1 MINDIVTIMW
11 KEWKEFLVQRGSLR
25 ANTFGL
31 IIIVGFLGV
40 LPPLHTGMVWI
51 TSPGVLI
58 LSVWAPF
65 LLVSS
70 VVPDSFA
77 GERERHT
84 LESLLATRLSD
95 RAILFGK
102 IFAAVGY
109 GWGLTLVILSIGL
122 VTANIAVKS
131 ETFLI
136 YPTTIFLNSLV
147 LSFLGAGIASGVGV
161 LISLRAPTVRH
172 AHQVLTA
179 VGMLLILVP
188 AIGAIALTDD
198 LIKKLA
204 SIGSINANIFVIVIL
219 FLLNIFLLIAAT
231 IKFRRTR
238 LVLD

>member
-1 MINDIVTIMW
+1 MITDIVTIIW

-25 ANTFGL
+25 ANTL
-31 IIIVGFLGV
+31 SLLIIVGFLGV
-40 LPPLHTGMVWI
+40 LPPLYTGIMWI

-109 GWGLTLVILSIGL
+109 GWSLTLVILSIGL
-122 VTANIAVKS
+122 VTANFAVKS

-136 YPTTIFLNSLV
+136 YPATICLNILVFSL
-147 LSFLGAGIASGVGV
+147 LGAGIASGVGV

-188 AIGAIALTDD
+188 TIGVIALTDD
-198 LIKKLA
+198 MIKKFA
-204 SIGSINANIFVIVIL
+204 SIGSINANIIIIVIL
-219 FLLNIFLLIAAT
+219 SLLNIFFLIAAI

>member
-1 MINDIVTIMW
+1 
-11 KEWKEFLVQRGSLR
+11 VQRGSLR
-25 ANTFGL
+25 ANSL
-31 IIIVGFLGV
+31 SLLIIVGFLGV
-40 LPPLHTGMVWI
+40 LPPLHTGIVWI

-102 IFAAVGY
+102 ILAAVGY
-109 GWGLTLVILSIGL
+109 GWGLTLVILTIGL
-122 VTANIAVKS
+122 VTVNFTVKS

-136 YPTTIFLNSLV
+136 YPTTICLNSIAFSL
-147 LSFLGAGIASGVGV
+147 LGAGLASGVGV

-179 VGMLLILVP
+179 VGMLLLLLPV
-188 AIGAIALTDD
+188 IGAIALPDD
-198 LIKKLA
+198 LIKKFV
-204 SIGSINANIFVIVIL
+204 SIGSLNAKFFVMLIL
-219 FLLNIFLLIAAT
+219 SLLNIVFLIVAI
-231 IKFRRTR
+231 IKFRRMR
-238 LVLD
+238 LALD